1 MSTTRLNNFIDTR
14 SRRTL
19 WLAGMLCLMMA
30 PSATAQSTS
39 AEHDAPAPAPVSIEK
54 TQGPVRVSISLDR
67 DAVAMAES
75 FDMRVRIEA
84 ERDVMAGMADYKDI
98 LGAFEVVNRTSE
110 TVDCDDFHD
119 CQEIVFTLRALL
131 PGEATIPPL
140 LFGYADARPKM
151 DGATGT
157 IEDRFETEPIPIR
170 VENSL
175 AGMRNPAS
183 LPMPLSLRILWW
195 FLGTIAVLAIIGL
208 IARWWFKRP
217 RRIPYAAV
225 VPQRSPYEW
234 AMHELDRLIAENLIA
249 RNEHQEFYYRINGL
263 LRQYIE
269 RRFDVM
275 AGEQTSEEF
284 IRSVQSMGALSMDQ
298 RETLQSFVAACD
310 PVKYAKQLP
319 SADESTWVLN
329 AARDFINATRQDAF
343 VTQPATTGQAR
354 SEVPT

>member
-1 MSTTRLNNFIDTR
+1 MRTTRLNR
-14 SRRTL
+14 SIEKRTHL
-19 WLAGMLCLMMA
+19 AMWLAGMLCFLMA
-30 PSATAQSTS
+30 PSAMAQSTGPKN
-39 AEHDAPAPAPVSIEK
+39 DAPAPVPVSIEK
-54 TQGPVRVSISLDR
+54 SQGPVRVSISLDR

-98 LGAFEVVNRTSE
+98 LGAFEIVNRTSE
-110 TVDCDDFHD
+110 TADCDDLHD
-119 CQEIVFTLRALL
+119 CQEIVFTLRALM
-131 PGEATIPPL
+131 PGEASIPSL

-151 DGATGT
+151 DGSTGT
-157 IEDRFETEPIPIR
+157 IEDRFETEPIPMR

-183 LPMPLSLRILWW
+183 LPMPWSLKLLRWG
-195 FLGTIAVLAIIGL
+195 LGTIAVLAIIGL
-208 IARWWFKRP
+208 VARWWVKRP
-217 RRIPYAAV
+217 RNIPYAAV

-234 AMHELDRLIAENLIA
+234 AMDELNRLISENLIG

-298 RETLQSFVAACD
+298 RETLRTFVAACD
-310 PVKYAKQLP
+310 PVKYARQLP